1 MMVHESPAWR
11 ASSTAWR
18 RRLSASSTC
27 LLAATIFLKFCAS
40 RAWCVV
46 TSSSSSPVSVS
57 VAYVMFLPQKVVE
70 LCSESVSV
78 NDSVGRW
85 GWDCDEFEQC
95 AVGGGP
101 DQEYAVLSVV
111 FVFDYP
117 YGVFPR
123 VCDVSMCDAVLVGAG
138 KNFHTVNCKLT
149 AWGCQSLLAWC
160 AGVGKTKNPAISTK
174 QRGVCG
180 GWGIRTPEGL
190 HPTRFPSV
198 RHRPL
203 GESSKAL
210 HRFDH
215 TADQYVQ
222 QHRSISD

>member
-1 MMVHESPAWR
+1 M
-11 ASSTAWR
+11 
-18 RRLSASSTC
+18 
-27 LLAATIFLKFCAS
+27 
-40 RAWCVV
+40 
-46 TSSSSSPVSVS
+46 
-57 VAYVMFLPQKVVE
+57 
-70 LCSESVSV
+70 

-149 AWGCQSLLAWC
+149 ADLRL
-160 AGVGKTKNPAISTK
+160 P
-174 QRGVCG
+174 CG
-180 GWGIRTPEGL
+180 RRAYRQTRLQWIR
-190 HPTRFPSV
+190 
-198 RHRPL
+198 
-203 GESSKAL
+203 
-210 HRFDH
+210 
-215 TADQYVQ
+215 
-222 QHRSISD
+222 

>member
-1 MMVHESPAWR
+1 M
-11 ASSTAWR
+11 
-18 RRLSASSTC
+18 
-27 LLAATIFLKFCAS
+27 
-40 RAWCVV
+40 
-46 TSSSSSPVSVS
+46 
-57 VAYVMFLPQKVVE
+57 
-70 LCSESVSV
+70 

-149 AWGCQSLLAWC
+149 AWGCQPLLAWC
-160 AGVGKTKNPAISTK
+160 AGVGKTKTPPF
-174 QRGVCG
+174 QRNSGAFAEDG
-180 GWGIRTPEGL
+180 GTYSP
-190 HPTRFPSV
+190 H
-198 RHRPL
+198 
-203 GESSKAL
+203 AL
-210 HRFDH
+210 LQVKTMFCEI
-215 TADQYVQ
+215 V
-222 QHRSISD
+222 IL